1 MLKIVNRKAYHEF
14 AVLQDFTA
22 GVVLVGNEV
31 KSIRKGDATI
41 SDSFIFL
48 KDGEVFLKNMKV
60 ARYKESH
67 SAEKHDDSRD
77 KKLLL
82 NKREIAQ
89 IEKLLQDKGTTIVP
103 LEVFSYRNMIKVKIG
118 VVKGKKLWDRR
129 EDLKKKDISRQI
141 KRDLNVNI

>member
-14 AVLQDFTA
+14 AVLKDFTA

-60 ARYKESH
+60 AKYKESH

-82 NKREIAQ
+82 NKSEIEQ

-118 VVKGKKLWDRR
+118 VVKGKKLWDKR
-129 EDLKKKDISRQI
+129 ETIK
-141 KRDLNVNI
+141 KRDVERELRRTQV

>member
-14 AVLQDFTA
+14 AVLKDFTA

-60 ARYKESH
+60 AKYKESH

-82 NKREIAQ
+82 NKGEIAQ

-118 VVKGKKLWDRR
+118 VVKGKKLWDKR
-129 EDLKKKDISRQI
+129 ETIK
-141 KRDLNVNI
+141 KRDVERELRRTQV

>member
-118 VVKGKKLWDRR
+118 VVKGKKLWDKR
-129 EDLKKKDISRQI
+129 ETIK
-141 KRDLNVNI
+141 KRDVERDLRRTQV

>member
-22 GVVLVGNEV
+22 GIVLVGTEV

-48 KDGEVFLKNMKV
+48 KDGEVFIKNMKV
-60 ARYKESH
+60 AKFKESH
-67 SAEKHDDSRD
+67 VVEKHDESRD

-82 NKREIAQ
+82 SRREISQ
-89 IEKLLQDKGTTIVP
+89 IEKLMQDKGTTIVP
-103 LEVFSYRNMIKVKIG
+103 LEVFSYKNLIKVKIG
-118 VVKGKKLWDRR
+118 VVRGKKLWDKRQ
-129 EDLKKKDISRQI
+129 DLKKKDAERELRRAEI
-141 KRDLNVNI
+141 K

>member
-1 MLKIVNRKAYHEF
+1 MIIMLKIVNRKAYHEF
-14 AVLQDFTA
+14 AVLKDFTA

-60 ARYKESH
+60 AKYKESH

-82 NKREIAQ
+82 NKSEIAQ

-118 VVKGKKLWDRR
+118 VVKGKKLWDKR
-129 EDLKKKDISRQI
+129 ETIK
-141 KRDLNVNI
+141 KRDVERELRRTQV

>member
-60 ARYKESH
+60 AKYKESH

-82 NKREIAQ
+82 NKSEIAQ

-103 LEVFSYRNMIKVKIG
+103 LEIFSYRNMIKVKIG
-118 VVKGKKLWDRR
+118 VVKGKKLWDKR
-129 EDLKKKDISRQI
+129 ESIK
-141 KRDLNVNI
+141 KRDVERELRRTQV

>member
-14 AVLQDFTA
+14 AVLQDYTA
-22 GVVLVGNEV
+22 GIVLVGTEV

-48 KDGEVFLKNMKV
+48 KNGEVFIKNMKV
-60 ARYKESH
+60 AKYKESH
-67 SAEKHDDSRD
+67 VAEKHEESRD

-82 NKREIAQ
+82 SRKEILQ
-89 IEKLLQDKGTTIVP
+89 IEKLLQDKGTTMVP

-118 VVKGKKLWDRR
+118 VVKGKKLWDKR
-129 EDLKKKDISRQI
+129 ETIK
-141 KRDLNVNI
+141 KRDVDRELRRSQS

>member
-14 AVLQDFTA
+14 AVLKDFTA

-60 ARYKESH
+60 AKYKESH

-82 NKREIAQ
+82 NKSEIAQ

-118 VVKGKKLWDRR
+118 VVRGKKLWDKR
-129 EDLKKKDISRQI
+129 ETIK
-141 KRDLNVNI
+141 KRDVERDLRRTQV

>member
-14 AVLQDFTA
+14 VVLKDFTA

-60 ARYKESH
+60 AKYKESH

-82 NKREIAQ
+82 NKSEIAQ

-118 VVKGKKLWDRR
+118 VVRGKKLWDKR
-129 EDLKKKDISRQI
+129 ETIK
-141 KRDLNVNI
+141 KRDVERDLRRTQV